1 MMVGELIERVQEA
14 KYLSVLLQQS
24 YDGLVEPCQL
34 LVWLIASR
42 IVCRAAIKNIS
53 SAIARW
59 IVRYSLLV
67 REAPNSHDKRPFAI
81 IL

>member
-1 MMVGELIERVQEA
+1 MMVGELIDSDQEA
-14 KYLSVLLQQS
+14 KYLSVILQES

-42 IVCRAAIKNIS
+42 IVCRAAIKDIS

-59 IVRYSLLV
+59 IVRYSLLL
-67 REAPNSHDKRPFAI
+67 REPPDSPG
-81 IL
+81 